1 MKTKLTFWSSMLFL
15 LSLSILLTIYLAWIF
30 YPLEIQWL
38 NLTDRVYLKPETI
51 QYNFHILMNY
61 LTNPFSQDLQMPDFR
76 SSASGLHHFA
86 VVKNLFLRD
95 DKKRNYYL
103 VVMPEDKPAN
113 LKALRVALEA
123 RPLRFASEEDLHGIL
138 GLRGGAVSPFGVLND
153 EEGKVQVVFDEA
165 LRDWPAVGVHPND
178 NTATLRVPLSDLLA
192 LFQDRAVPY
201 RFVDMDVAP
210 AQ

>member
-1 MKTKLTFWSSMLFL
+1 M
-15 LSLSILLTIYLAWIF
+15 
-30 YPLEIQWL
+30 
-38 NLTDRVYLKPETI
+38 
-51 QYNFHILMNY
+51 
-61 LTNPFSQDLQMPDFR
+61 
-76 SSASGLHHFA
+76 
-86 VVKNLFLRD
+86 
-95 DKKRNYYL
+95 
-103 VVMPEDKPAN
+103 
-113 LKALRVALEA
+113 
-123 RPLRFASEEDLHGIL
+123 RFASEEDLHGML

-153 EEGKVQVVFDEA
+153 EEGKVQVVFDEV

>member
-1 MKTKLTFWSSMLFL
+1 MAFGKEEVCAYLDSRGVVYDRVDHEAVFTMEAMDA
-15 LSLSILLTIYLAWIF
+15 LSL
-30 YPLEIQWL
+30 
-38 NLTDRVYLKPETI
+38 
-51 QYNFHILMNY
+51 
-61 LTNPFSQDLQMPDFR
+61 PF
-76 SSASGLHHFA
+76 ANV

-113 LKALRVALEA
+113 LKALRAALGA
-123 RPLRFASEEDLHGIL
+123 RPLRFASEEDLQGIL

-153 EEGKVQVVFDEA
+153 TEGKVQVVLDAA

-192 LFQDRAVPY
+192 LFEDRAVPY
-201 RFVDMDVAP
+201 RVVATSEAS

>member
-1 MKTKLTFWSSMLFL
+1 MTFGKEEVCA
-15 LSLSILLTIYLAWIF
+15 YLDSRGVV
-30 YPLEIQWL
+30 Y
-38 NLTDRVYLKPETI
+38 DRVDHEAVFTMEAMDALA
-51 QYNFHILMNY
+51 L
-61 LTNPFSQDLQMPDFR
+61 PF
-76 SSASGLHHFA
+76 ANV

-113 LKALRVALEA
+113 LKALRTALGA
-123 RPLRFASEEDLHGIL
+123 RPLRFASEEDLQGIL

-153 EEGKVQVVFDEA
+153 KEGKVQVVFDEA

-178 NTATLRVPLSDLLA
+178 NTVTLRVPLSELLA

>member
-1 MKTKLTFWSSMLFL
+1 MAFGKEEVCAYLDSRGVVYDRVDHEAVFTMEAMDA
-15 LSLSILLTIYLAWIF
+15 LSL
-30 YPLEIQWL
+30 
-38 NLTDRVYLKPETI
+38 
-51 QYNFHILMNY
+51 
-61 LTNPFSQDLQMPDFR
+61 PF
-76 SSASGLHHFA
+76 ANV

-113 LKALRVALEA
+113 LKALRAALGA
-123 RPLRFASEEDLHGIL
+123 RPLRFVSEEDLQGIL

-153 EEGKVQVVFDEA
+153 TEGKVQVVLDAA

-192 LFQDRAVPY
+192 LFEDRAVPY
-201 RFVDMDVAP
+201 RFVATSEAS

>member
-1 MKTKLTFWSSMLFL
+1 MAFGKEEVCA
-15 LSLSILLTIYLAWIF
+15 YLDERGVA
-30 YPLEIQWL
+30 Y
-38 NLTDRVYLKPETI
+38 DRVDHEAVFTMGAMDALE
-51 QYNFHILMNY
+51 L
-61 LTNPFSQDLQMPDFR
+61 PF
-76 SSASGLHHFA
+76 ANA

-103 VVMPEDKPAN
+103 VVM
-113 LKALRVALEA
+113 
-123 RPLRFASEEDLHGIL
+123 RFASEEDLHGML

-153 EEGKVQVVFDEA
+153 EEGKVQVVFDEV
-165 LRDWPAVGVHPND
+165 LRDWPAVGVRPND